1 MNTIKLNVSDAVQA
15 VIERANEHAAKRT
28 DLNPALHHQ
37 FVACVLMNALARL
50 VLTEAAAE
58 TAVLA
63 QADVQTT
70 KLLAQLKAAHLVL
83 RAHDLI
89 GEFIDAN
96 VATMAAQA
104 SLLHAP
110 GQGGVQ

>member
-1 MNTIKLNVSDAVQA
+1 MNTVKLKVSDAVQA
-15 VIERANEHAAKRT
+15 VIEKANEHAAKRI
-28 DLNPALHHQ
+28 DLAPALQHQ
-37 FVACVLMNALARL
+37 FVACVLINALARL

-58 TAVLA
+58 AAVLA
-63 QADVQTT
+63 EANVRTT

-83 RAHDLI
+83 RARDLI

-104 SLLHAP
+104 SLLHATTE
-110 GQGGVQ
+110 GGVQ

>member
-1 MNTIKLNVSDAVQA
+1 MNGVKLNVSDAVQA
-15 VIERANEHAAKRT
+15 VIERANEHAAKHT
-28 DLNPALHHQ
+28 DPALNHQ
-37 FVACVLMNALARL
+37 FVACALMNALARL
-50 VLTEAAAE
+50 VLSEAAAE
-58 TAVLA
+58 AAVLA

-70 KLLAQLKAAHLVL
+70 KLFAQLKAAHLVL

-110 GQGGVQ
+110 SEGGLQ